1 MKTMMIAASTA
12 LAFALAGGSALA
24 QETMASVSVEGTVVE
39 ASVDAVAQACGLD
52 PTMVEEQAGMGE
64 PVCEIDMQTAQE
76 YGIDVE
82 GGTAQ

>member
-1 MKTMMIAASTA
+1 MKTKIIAASAA

-24 QETMASVSVEGTVVE
+24 QETMATVSVEGTPVE
-39 ASVDAVAQACGLD
+39 VSAATAADACGLD
-52 PTMVEEQAGMGE
+52 VAMVEEQAGMGE

-76 YGIDVE
+76 YGIDVG